1 MAEINSAGYDELRKA
16 IDPNETHQDFN
27 VHELLD
33 DNNSQIVRASTSDST
48 VEVSSATAAN
58 PFTLKSTI
66 DGSDSRISLPQTFA
80 GSRVFR
86 ADTNGEN
93 VTAIESHTN
102 VTLESTDDQIVVEHD
117 VEVPQI

>member
-16 IDPNETHQDFN
+16 IDPNETHQDFD

-33 DNNSQIVRASTSDST
+33 DNDAQIVREATSHST
-48 VEVSSATAAN
+48 VEVASATAAN
-58 PFTLKSTI
+58 PFTLQTTI
-66 DGSDSRISLPQTFA
+66 DGDDSRITLPQTFA

-86 ADTNGEN
+86 ADTDGEN

-102 VTLESTDDQIVVEHD
+102 VTLENSDDQIVVEHD
-117 VEVPQI
+117 IEVPQI